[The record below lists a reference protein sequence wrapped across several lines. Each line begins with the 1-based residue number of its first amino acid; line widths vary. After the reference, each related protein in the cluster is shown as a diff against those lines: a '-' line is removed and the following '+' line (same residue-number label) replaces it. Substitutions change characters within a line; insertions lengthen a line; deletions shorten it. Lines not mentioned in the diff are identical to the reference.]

1 MSFLSDA
8 RSAMYTLIGNA
19 WSGVATIWD
28 VENANR
34 FSWRELIDNWEKS
47 QTTHDVQPP
56 FAVLRCLEA
65 VPDEWGVSN
74 EAYKWPVL
82 IYYVTGLRNT
92 STGAAKSQETLMAEI
107 EDAQLAMT
115 AALKAYTSGAFSVF
129 NFSLD
134 ASDTSA
140 ANDYM
145 LSKNLPFYVGAV
157 RADLI
162 VGRTV

>member
-8 RSAMYTLIGNA
+8 RSALYTLVESA
-19 WSGVATIWD
+19 WSGVSTIWD

-34 FSWRELIDNWEKS
+34 YSWRELIENWERS
-47 QTTHDVQPP
+47 QSSLDVQPP
-56 FAVLRCLEA
+56 FAVLRFLEA
-65 VPDEWGVSN
+65 VPDEFGVNN

-82 IYYVTGLRNT
+82 FYYVTGRRNT
-92 STGAAKSQETLMAEI
+92 TGGSSKSQETLMAEI

-115 AALKAYTSGAFSVF
+115 AAMKAYTSGAFSVF
-129 NFSLD
+129 NFSID

-145 LSKNLPFYVGAV
+145 LAKNLPFYVGAV

-162 VGRTV
+162 VGRTL